1 MVHGQE
7 VDPIY
12 WLDPKWL
19 KNNIDIAFER

>member
-1 MVHGQE
+1 VHGQE

-19 KNNIDIAFER
+19 KTNIDIAFER